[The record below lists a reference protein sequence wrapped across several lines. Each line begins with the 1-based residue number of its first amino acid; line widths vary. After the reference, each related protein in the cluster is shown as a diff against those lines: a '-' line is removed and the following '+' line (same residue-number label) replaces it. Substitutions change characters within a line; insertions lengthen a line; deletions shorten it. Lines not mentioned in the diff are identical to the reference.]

1 MRYQSVALP
10 FGQLKGLMSQEAK
23 RGEVSSDTMSEERK
37 QDRISD
43 DEKEM
48 FKDLQERNKNDD
60 SETFVLLTDSEVK
73 AGSAG

>member
-43 DEKEM
+43 DE
-48 FKDLQERNKNDD
+48 
-60 SETFVLLTDSEVK
+60 
-73 AGSAG
+73 